1 MVKEMVNLTD
11 IDRLKKLTGEGD
23 EVLLSLLLDDATAFV
38 LSYTGRTRIVTGLE
52 KAVRDL
58 AVIALNRMG
67 TEGESSRSGG
77 GESYSFDNAPKHI
90 YDTLDRYR
98 LARIGGRTYEAKTE
112 QTGDIPSP
120 GSNTQKDSEGS
131 SYIEYGPA
139 VSFQAEEWPAGGKV
153 QAEMYGQRL
162 PNIRNLRIQGD
173 YQEVPGDGK
182 ASYAI
187 KDGLVITAMMGYACM
202 SRERRIRITR

>member
-23 EVLLSLLLDDATAFV
+23 EVLISLLLEDATAFV

-67 TEGESSRSGG
+67 TEGETSRSGG
-77 GESYSFDNAPKHI
+77 GESYSFDSAPKHI

-112 QTGDIPSP
+112 QAGDVPSP
-120 GSNTQKDSEGS
+120 GSNT
-131 SYIEYGPA
+131 
-139 VSFQAEEWPAGGKV
+139 
-153 QAEMYGQRL
+153 
-162 PNIRNLRIQGD
+162 
-173 YQEVPGDGK
+173 
-182 ASYAI
+182 
-187 KDGLVITAMMGYACM
+187 
-202 SRERRIRITR
+202 